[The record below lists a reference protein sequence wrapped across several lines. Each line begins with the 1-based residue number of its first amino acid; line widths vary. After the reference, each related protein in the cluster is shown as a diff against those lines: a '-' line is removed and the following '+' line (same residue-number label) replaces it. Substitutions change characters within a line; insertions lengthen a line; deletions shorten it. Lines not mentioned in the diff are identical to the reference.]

1 MITFAYPDLFVLLA
15 LPYIVYNFLPP
26 ISGLSNVSLSVPF
39 INDLKNIKKEVD
51 SSYFPNF
58 NEKILFS
65 LKLFYLFILWTL
77 LVTAVARPQFLGT
90 PQKVKTENRD
100 IMLVIDIS
108 TSMLQKDYSTNK
120 RTFDRLTA
128 VKFVVSE
135 FIKNRTEDRFGLVLF
150 GTRAYLQSP
159 LTFDRAAI
167 SEILFNTE
175 AGMAGN
181 STSIGDAL
189 GLALKNIRKDE
200 NKDNKIIILLSDGES
215 NDGSLSMAQ
224 AIDLAEKEGIKV
236 YTIGVGSEGGFMG
249 SLLGLRAN
257 ELDEK
262 SLKELAQRTKG
273 NYFKATNLAN
283 LQLIYNKID
292 EMEPK
297 SNEGSIVQEKHELFY
312 IPLIIALILSIGL
325 VFYLRRGGNV

>member
-1 MITFAYPDLFVLLA
+1 MITFAYPDLFVLLI
-15 LPYIVYNFLPP
+15 LPYIVYKILPP
-26 ISGLSNVSLSVPF
+26 ISSFSNVSLSVPF
-39 INDLKNIKKEVD
+39 VNDLKNIKKEAD
-51 SSYFPNF
+51 NGYFPNF
-58 NEKILFS
+58 NEKILFT
-65 LKLFYLFILWTL
+65 LKLLYLFVLWSL
-77 LVTAVARPQFLGT
+77 LVTAIARPQFLGA

-108 TSMLQKDYSTNK
+108 TSMLQKDYSTNR

-167 SEILFNTE
+167 NEILFNTE

-236 YTIGVGSEGGFMG
+236 YTIGVGSEVGFMG
-249 SLLGLRAN
+249 SFLGIRGN

-273 NYFKATNLAN
+273 NYFKATNLSN

-297 SNEGSIVQEKHELFY
+297 SNEGSIVQEKNDLFY
-312 IPLIIALILSIGL
+312 IPLLIALFLSIGL
-325 VFYLRRGGNV
+325 VFYLKRGGNA